1 MLTKINQQHASHSE
15 INHNF
20 KSLSCISYLK
30 RPNEGLIWY

>member
-1 MLTKINQQHASHSE
+1 MLTKIKQQHVSQSE

-20 KSLSCISYLK
+20 KSLSCISCLK